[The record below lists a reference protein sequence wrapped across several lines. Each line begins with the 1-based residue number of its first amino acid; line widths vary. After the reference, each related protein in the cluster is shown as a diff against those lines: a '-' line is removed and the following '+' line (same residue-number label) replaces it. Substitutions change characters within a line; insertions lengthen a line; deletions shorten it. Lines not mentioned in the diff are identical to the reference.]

1 MHQERKKERKK
12 RNKKING
19 NLLARGTGLLAQ
31 ETFGA

>member
-1 MHQERKKERKK
+1 MHQERKKQ
-12 RNKKING
+12 KING